1 MTKEIENMGVQLYPY
16 EGLLWM
22 LSHDTKAKFAS
33 TMISEE
39 NIFEN
44 PKRRKEI
51 KLMETLF
58 KAGGA
63 ALNDAGLSAST
74 IHYKRKQK
82 VQTHAIE
89 IRDYFASFK

>member
-1 MTKEIENMGVQLYPY
+1 MGVQLYPY

-22 LSHDTKAKFAS
+22 LSHDTKARFAS

-44 PKRRKEI
+44 PKCRKEI

-58 KAGGA
+58 KAGSA
-63 ALNDAGLSAST
+63 ALNDDGLSAST
-74 IHYKRKQK
+74 IHYKKNTK
-82 VQTHAIE
+82 
-89 IRDYFASFK
+89 FKLMQ

>member
-1 MTKEIENMGVQLYPY
+1 MGVQLYPY

-22 LSHDTKAKFAS
+22 LSRDTKARFAS

-44 PKRRKEI
+44 PKCRKEI

-58 KAGGA
+58 KAGSA

-74 IHYKRKQK
+74 IHYRKNTK
-82 VQTHAIE
+82 
-89 IRDYFASFK
+89 FKLMQ